1 MKPADVHLS
10 MYIDYG
16 VENNETAPRI
26 KFCGHVRKS
35 NCPQN
40 RSKEVFE
47 IEKVKNTV
55 NWTYVISD
63 RNGKNCW

>member
-16 VENNETAPRI
+16 VENNEKAPRI
-26 KFCGHVRKS
+26 KFCNHVRKS
-35 NCPQN
+35 NCTQN

-47 IEKVKNTV
+47 I
-55 NWTYVISD
+55 
-63 RNGKNCW
+63 